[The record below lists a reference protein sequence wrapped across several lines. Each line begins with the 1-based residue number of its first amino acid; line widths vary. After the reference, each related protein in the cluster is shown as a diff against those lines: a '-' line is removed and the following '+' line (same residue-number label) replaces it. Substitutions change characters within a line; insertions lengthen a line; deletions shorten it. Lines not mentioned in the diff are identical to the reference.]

1 MFPWLIQWSLKN
13 RLLVV
18 AASIALLIGGVFVLR
33 RVTLDVFPEFA
44 PPQVV
49 IQTEAPGLPPQDM
62 EALITFP
69 LESAINGTPGVA
81 AIRSKST
88 AGLSTIVVV
97 FEWGTDIYT
106 ARQLV
111 TERIQTVARRFPPGT
126 EPPFMLPITSAVA
139 WLVKFALFQTPDSRP
154 QTPDSG
160 MELRMLC
167 EWEIRNRL
175 LAIPGIASVTCIGGD
190 VKQYQVLLSA
200 EKLLNYRVT
209 VNDVIDAVRK
219 ANVSIPGGFLLQPGQ
234 EYVVTGTGRIT
245 SLEDLKQ
252 TVVKEREGIPIRLE
266 QVAEVRFGPEFK
278 RGDAL
283 FKGRPAVI
291 GTVSKLFGADTLT
304 VTYRVEEALKEIART
319 LPKGVEMDTR
329 VFRQGTFIEASVRNL
344 RRALLE
350 GAVVVSIVVI
360 FFLFNLRASL
370 ITLTA
375 LPLSLLAGIL
385 LLKTFGVG
393 INAMTLGG
401 LAIAIGAVV
410 DDAIVDVEN
419 IVRCLRLNREKPR
432 PDPPL
437 KVIFEASVEIRHAV
451 VYATW
456 IILIV
461 FLPIFFLTGVEG
473 RIFTPLGLAFTLSLF
488 ASLVVAATLT
498 PALCS
503 LLLLRRRADHPER
516 ESLAMK
522 GMKQGYEVLLTKA
535 LKHPRWIIAASVLL
549 LAGAIALFPFLG
561 RSFLPEFHEGNF
573 ILTVTMLPGTSL
585 QESLRVGER
594 IIARLKRYPE
604 IISISQRAG
613 RSELDEDALPPNVSE
628 FDITLRYGERNPEVL
643 TRAIREDLEKIPG
656 VATVLGQFIAHR
668 LDEVL
673 SGVRAQIALKIFG
686 PDLRVLREKG
696 EEIEQILRGIEGV
709 TDLLLEPLI
718 EVPGVQ
724 IKVDREEAARLGLNV
739 GDVLETAA
747 VAFGGTAVSQ
757 VLEGQRVF
765 DLFVWF
771 DEASRR
777 DIAAMRNVLID
788 TPDGRKIP
796 LKLVA
801 DVEVVNSPF
810 MINRE
815 NVQRRIVIQ
824 ANVAGRDLSS
834 IIEEAQVKIR
844 EQVALPQGYSI
855 EYGGQFKS
863 QQEATRI
870 LMLYGLIAIVGIFII
885 LYKAFNSARAALL
898 VMANLPLALVGGVV
912 AIFLTG
918 KVMSVP
924 SLIGFISVFGIA
936 ARNGI
941 ILVSHYRHLRAEGK
955 SKEEVIVEGS
965 KDRLAPVLMTAA
977 AAALGLLPLLFGE
990 AAGKELERP
999 MAYVILGGLVTSTFL
1014 NMLVVPTLYLKWSWE
1029 KEEAWK
1035 RQLALER
1042 GGLLEWEPAPPFTP
1056 EPHPFPGRGNP
1067 SREKEEAQ
1075 W

>member
-1 MFPWLIQWSLKN
+1 MFPWIIQWSLRN
-13 RLLVV
+13 RLLVT
-18 AASIALLIGGVFVLR
+18 AAAVVLLIGGVFVLR
-33 RVTLDVFPEFA
+33 RITLDVFPEFA

-49 IQTEAPGLPPQDM
+49 IQTEAPGLPPQDV

-81 AIRSKST
+81 TIRSRST

-111 TERIQTVARRFPPGT
+111 TERLQAVAGRLPPGT
-126 EPPFMLPITSAVA
+126 EPPVMLPITSAVA
-139 WLVKFALFQTPDSRP
+139 WLIKFALTSDTVSL
-154 QTPDSG
+154 
-160 MELRMLC
+160 MELRTLC
-167 EWEIRNRL
+167 DWDIRNRL
-175 LAIPGIASVTCIGGD
+175 LAIPGVASVTCLGGD

-200 EKLLNYRVT
+200 EKLLNYNVT
-209 VNDVIDAVRK
+209 VSEVLDAVRQ
-219 ANVSIPGGFLLQPGQ
+219 ANVTVPGGFLLQPGQ

-252 TVVKEREGIPIRLE
+252 TVVKEKEGTPILLK
-266 QVAEVRFGPEFK
+266 QVADVRFGPEVK

-283 FKGRPAVI
+283 FEGRPAVI

-304 VTYRVEEALKEIART
+304 VTYQVEEALKEIART
-319 LPKGVEMDTR
+319 LPKGVELNTR
-329 VFRQGTFIEASVRNL
+329 VFRQGTFIESSVKNL

-375 LPLSLLAGIL
+375 LPLSLLAGVL
-385 LLKTFGVG
+385 LLKVFGIG

-419 IVRCLRLNREKPR
+419 IVRRLRLNRER
-432 PDPPL
+432 HQPDPPL

-461 FLPIFFLTGVEG
+461 FMPIFFLSGVEG

-503 LLLLRRRADHPER
+503 LLLIRRGAKHPER
-516 ESLAMK
+516 ESLTMREMK
-522 GMKQGYEVLLTKA
+522 RGYEVLLRKA
-535 LKHPRWIIAASVLL
+535 LKHSTGILTLSILL
-549 LAGAIALFPFLG
+549 LAGAVALFPFLG

-573 ILTVTMLPGTSL
+573 ILQVTMLPGTSL

-594 IIARLKRYPE
+594 IIARLKKYPE
-604 IISISQRAG
+604 VVSVSQRAG

-628 FDITLRYGERNPEVL
+628 FDITLRYGERDPEEL

-673 SGVRAQIALKIFG
+673 SGIRAQIAIKLFG

-696 EEIEQILRGIEGV
+696 RQIEEILRGIEGV

-718 EVPGVQ
+718 NVPGVR
-724 IKVDREEAARLGLNV
+724 IRVDREEAARLGLNV
-739 GDVLETAA
+739 GDVLETAE

-771 DEASRR
+771 DEESRK
-777 DIAAMRNVLID
+777 DVAAMRNVLID
-788 TPDGRKIP
+788 TPEGRKIP

-801 DVEVVNSPF
+801 DVEVVSSPF

-824 ANVAGRDLSS
+824 ANVQGRDLSS
-834 IIEEAQVKIR
+834 LIDEAKAKIQRQVS
-844 EQVALPQGYSI
+844 LPPGYFI

-870 LMLYGLIAIVGIFII
+870 LTIYGFIAVVGIFIL

-898 VMANLPLALVGGVV
+898 VMANLPLALIGGVV

-918 KVMSVP
+918 KVMSIP
-924 SLIGFISVFGIA
+924 SLIGFVAVFGIA

-941 ILVSHYRHLRAEGK
+941 ILVSHYRHLRAEGH

-1014 NMLVVPTLYLKWSWE
+1014 NMIVVPTLFMRYGWE
-1029 KEEAWK
+1029 EEEIFQ

-1042 GGLLEWEPAPPFTP
+1042 GSLFAGEPLL
-1056 EPHPFPGRGNP
+1056 PGP
-1067 SREKEEAQ
+1067 
-1075 W
+1075 

>member
-1 MFPWLIQWSLKN
+1 MFPWIIQWSLRN

-18 AASIALLIGGVFVLR
+18 AAFVTLLTGGVFIVR

-49 IQTEAPGLPPQDM
+49 IQTEAAGLPPQDV

-69 LESAINGTPGVA
+69 LESAINGMPGVA

-88 AGLSTIVVV
+88 AGLSSIVVV
-97 FEWGTDIYT
+97 FQWGTDIYK

-111 TERIQTVARRFPPGT
+111 TERLQTVASRFPPGT
-126 EPPFMLPITSAVA
+126 KPPVMLPITSAVA
-139 WLVKFALFQTPDSRP
+139 WLVKFALVPSLQEEGISEG
-154 QTPDSG
+154 SL
-160 MELRMLC
+160 MELRTLC
-167 EWEIRNRL
+167 DWDVRNRL
-175 LAIPGIASVTCIGGD
+175 LAIPGVASVTCIGGD

-200 EKLLNYRVT
+200 EKLLNYNVT
-209 VNDVIDAVRK
+209 VNDVLDAVRQ
-219 ANVSIPGGFLLQPGQ
+219 ANVIIPGGFLLQPGQ
-234 EYVVTGTGRIT
+234 EYIVTGAGRIM

-252 TVVKEREGIPIRLE
+252 TVVKEREGVPIRLE
-266 QVAEVRFGPEFK
+266 QVADVRFGPEFK
-278 RGDAL
+278 RGDATL
-283 FKGRPAVI
+283 NGKPAVI

-304 VTYRVEEALKEIART
+304 VTYRVEEALKEIERT
-319 LPKGVEMDTR
+319 LPMGVEMDTR
-329 VFRQGTFIEASVRNL
+329 VFRQGTFIEASVQNL

-350 GAVVVSIVVI
+350 GAVVVSLVVI
-360 FFLFNLRASL
+360 FFLLNVRASF

-375 LPLSLLAGIL
+375 LPLSLLAGVL
-385 LLKTFGVG
+385 LLKALGIG

-419 IVRCLRLNREKPR
+419 VVRRLRLNREKSR

-437 KVIFEASVEIRHAV
+437 GVIFEASVEIRHAM

-473 RIFTPLGLAFTLSLF
+473 RIFTPLGLAFALSLF

-498 PALCS
+498 PVLCS
-503 LLLLRRRADHPER
+503 LLLVRPRAEYPER
-516 ESLAMK
+516 ESLTMRWMK
-522 GMKQGYEVLLTKA
+522 GGYEVLLKKA
-535 LKHPRWIIAASVLL
+535 LKHPRWIITVSFLMLVGALALL
-549 LAGAIALFPFLG
+549 PFLG

-573 ILTVTMLPGTSL
+573 ILQATMLPGTSL

-594 IIARLKRYPE
+594 IIASLRKYPE
-604 IISISQRAG
+604 VISISQRVG
-613 RSELDEDALPPNVSE
+613 RSELDEEALPPNVSE
-628 FDITLRYGERNPEVL
+628 FDITLRYGERDPEGL

-673 SGVRAQIALKIFG
+673 SGVRAQIAMKIFG
-686 PDLRVLREKG
+686 PDLRMLREKG
-696 EEIEQILRGIEGV
+696 QEVEQILQGIEGV

-718 EVPGVQ
+718 EVPGVRVE
-724 IKVDREEAARLGLNV
+724 VDREEAARLGLNV

-747 VAFGGTAVSQ
+747 VAFSGTAVSQ

-771 DEASRR
+771 DEESRR
-777 DIAAMRNVLID
+777 DVAAMRNVLID
-788 TPDGRKIP
+788 TPGGRKIP

-801 DVEVVNSPF
+801 DVKVVNSPF

-815 NVQRRIVIQ
+815 NVQRRVVIQ
-824 ANVAGRDLSS
+824 ANVAGRDLGSV
-834 IIEEAQVKIR
+834 IAEAQEKIR
-844 EQVALPQGYSI
+844 KQVSLPQGYFI
-855 EYGGQFKS
+855 EHGGQFKS
-863 QQEATRI
+863 QQEAARV
-870 LMLYGLIAIVGIFII
+870 LMIYGLIAIVGIFVV
-885 LYKAFNSARAALL
+885 LFKAFSSARAALL
-898 VMANLPLALVGGVV
+898 VMANLPLALIGGVV
-912 AIFLTG
+912 AVFLMG
-918 KVMSVP
+918 KVMSIP

-941 ILVSHYRHLRAEGK
+941 ILVSYYRHLRAEGK
-955 SKEEVIVEGS
+955 SRREEVIVEGS

-977 AAALGLLPLLFGE
+977 ATALGLLPLLFGDPV
-990 AAGKELERP
+990 GKELERP

-1014 NMLVVPTLYLKWSWE
+1014 NMLVVPTLFMRYGWE
-1029 KEEAWK
+1029 KEEAFQQ
-1035 RQLALER
+1035 QLALER
-1042 GGLLEWEPAPPFTP
+1042 GERLKWSP
-1056 EPHPFPGRGNP
+1056 EPG
-1067 SREKEEAQ
+1067 Q
-1075 W
+1075 

>member
-1 MFPWLIQWSLKN
+1 MFPWLIQWSLRN

-18 AASIALLIGGVFVLR
+18 AAALVLLIGGVFVVR
-33 RVTLDVFPEFA
+33 TITLDVFPEFA

-49 IQTEAPGLPPQDM
+49 IQTEAPGLPPQDV

-81 AIRSKST
+81 TIRSKST

-97 FEWGTDIYT
+97 FAWGTDIYT

-111 TERIQTVARRFPPGT
+111 TERLQAVAGRFPPGT
-126 EPPFMLPITSAVA
+126 EPPVMLPITSAVA
-139 WLVKFALFQTPDSRP
+139 WLVKFALTPSLQGEGRGGG
-154 QTPDSG
+154 SL
-160 MELRMLC
+160 MELRTLC
-167 EWEIRNRL
+167 DWEIKNRL

-200 EKLLNYRVT
+200 EKLVNYRIT
-209 VNDVIDAVRK
+209 VSDVLEAVRK
-219 ANVSIPGGFLLQPGQ
+219 ANVSVPGGFLLQPGR
-234 EYVVTGTGRIT
+234 EYVVTGAGRIT

-252 TVVKEREGIPIRLE
+252 TVVMEREGIPIRLE
-266 QVAEVRFGPEFK
+266 QVADVRFGPEFK

-283 FKGRPAVI
+283 FEGRPAVI

-304 VTYRVEEALKEIART
+304 VTYQVENALQEIART
-319 LPKGVEMDTR
+319 LPKGIKMDTR
-329 VFRQGTFIEASVRNL
+329 VFRQGTFIEASVKNL

-350 GAVVVSIVVI
+350 GAVVVAIVVL
-360 FFLFNLRASL
+360 FFLFHVRASL

-375 LPLSLLAGIL
+375 LPLSLLSGVL
-385 LLKTFGVG
+385 LLKVFGIG

-410 DDAIVDVEN
+410 DDAIVSVEN
-419 IVRCLRLNREKPR
+419 IVRRLRLNRERSR

-473 RIFTPLGLAFTLSLF
+473 RIFTPLGLTFTLSLF

-503 LLLLRRRADHPER
+503 LLLVRRRIDHPEQ
-516 ESLAMK
+516 ESLTMR
-522 GMKQGYEVLLTKA
+522 GMKRGYEALLKKA
-535 LKHPRWIIAASVLL
+535 LKYPRWIIAASLLL
-549 LAGAIALFPFLG
+549 LAGAVALFPFLG

-573 ILTVTMLPGTSL
+573 ILMVSMLPGTSL

-594 IIARLKRYPE
+594 TIVLLKKYPE
-604 IISISQRAG
+604 VVSISQRAG

-628 FDITLRYGERNPEVL
+628 FDMTLRYGERDPEEL

-673 SGVRAQIALKIFG
+673 SGVRAQIAIKLFG

-696 EEIEQILRGIEGV
+696 RQIEGILRGIEGV

-718 EVPGVQ
+718 NVPG
-724 IKVDREEAARLGLNV
+724 IRINVDREAAARVGLNV

-771 DEASRR
+771 DEESRK
-777 DIAAMRNVLID
+777 DVDAMRNVLID
-788 TPDGRKIP
+788 TPGGRKIP
-796 LKLVA
+796 LKLMA

-824 ANVAGRDLSS
+824 ANVLGRDLSS
-834 IIEEAQVKIR
+834 VIEEAQAKIR
-844 EQVALPQGYSI
+844 EQVAIPQGYFI

-870 LMLYGLIAIVGIFII
+870 LTIYGLVAVVGIFIM
-885 LYKAFNSARAALL
+885 LYKAFDSTRAALL
-898 VMANLPLALVGGVV
+898 VMVNLPLALIGGVV

-924 SLIGFISVFGIA
+924 SLLGFIGVFGIA

-941 ILVSHYRHLRAEGK
+941 ILVSHYRHLRAEGHV
-955 SKEEVIVEGS
+955 KEEVIFEGS
-965 KDRLAPVLMTAA
+965 TDRLAPVLMTAA
-977 AAALGLLPLLFGE
+977 A
-990 AAGKELERP
+990 
-999 MAYVILGGLVTSTFL
+999 
-1014 NMLVVPTLYLKWSWE
+1014 
-1029 KEEAWK
+1029 
-1035 RQLALER
+1035 
-1042 GGLLEWEPAPPFTP
+1042 
-1056 EPHPFPGRGNP
+1056 
-1067 SREKEEAQ
+1067 
-1075 W
+1075 

>member
-1 MFPWLIQWSLKN
+1 MFPWIIRWSLRN
-13 RLLVV
+13 RLLVT
-18 AASIALLIGGVFVLR
+18 AAAAVLLIGGVFVLR
-33 RVTLDVFPEFA
+33 RITLDVFPEFA

-49 IQTEAPGLPPQDM
+49 IQTEAPGLPPQDV

-69 LESAINGTPGVA
+69 LESAVNGTPGVA

-97 FEWGTDIYT
+97 FEWGTNIYT

-111 TERIQTVARRFPPGT
+111 TERIQAVAGRLPPGT
-126 EPPFMLPITSAVA
+126 EPPTMLPITSAVA
-139 WLVKFALFQTPDSRP
+139 WLVKFALFQTPDPRP
-154 QTPDSG
+154 QTPDPG
-160 MELRMLC
+160 MELRTLC
-167 EWEIRNRL
+167 DWDIKNRL
-175 LAIPGIASVTCIGGD
+175 LAIPGVASVTCIGGD

-200 EKLLNYRVT
+200 EKLLNYNVT
-209 VNDVIDAVRK
+209 VNEVLDAVRK
-219 ANVSIPGGFLLQPGQ
+219 ANVSLPGGFLLQPGR
-234 EYVVTGTGRIT
+234 EYVITGAGRIT

-252 TVVKEREGIPIRLE
+252 TVVKEKEGTPILLK
-266 QVAEVRFGPEFK
+266 QVADVRFGPEVK

-283 FKGRPAVI
+283 FEGKPAVI

-304 VTYRVEEALKEIART
+304 VTYQVEEALREIART
-319 LPKGVEMDTR
+319 LPKGVELETR
-329 VFRQGTFIEASVRNL
+329 VFRQGTFIEASVKNL

-350 GAVVVSIVVI
+350 GAVVVSIVVL
-360 FFLFNLRASL
+360 FFLMNVRASL

-375 LPLSLLAGIL
+375 LPLSLLSGIL
-385 LLKTFGVG
+385 LLKVFGIG

-419 IVRCLRLNREKPR
+419 IVRRLRLNREKPR

-461 FLPIFFLTGVEG
+461 FMPIFFLSGVEG
-473 RIFTPLGLAFTLSLF
+473 RIFTPLGLAFTLSLL
-488 ASLVVAATLT
+488 ASLIVAATLT

-503 LLLLRRRADHPER
+503 LLLRRVEHPER
-516 ESLAMK
+516 ESLTMR
-522 GMKQGYEVLLTKA
+522 GMKRGYEVLLKKA
-535 LKHPRWIIAASVLL
+535 LGHPRWIIAVSLL
-549 LAGAIALFPFLG
+549 LLVGAVALLPFLG

-573 ILTVTMLPGTSL
+573 ILQVTMLPGTSL

-594 IIARLKRYPE
+594 IIARLRTYPE
-604 IISISQRAG
+604 VVSVSQRAG

-628 FDITLRYGERNPEVL
+628 FDITLRYGERDPEAL
-643 TRAIREDLEKIPG
+643 TRAIREDLAKIPG
-656 VATVLGQFIAHR
+656 VATVLGQFISHR

-673 SGVRAQIALKIFG
+673 SGVRAQIAIKLFG

-696 EEIEQILRGIEGV
+696 RQIEQILRGIEGV

-718 EVPGVQ
+718 EVPGVR
-724 IKVDREEAARLGLNV
+724 IRVNREEAGRLGLNV
-739 GDVLETAA
+739 GDVLETAE
-747 VAFGGTAVSQ
+747 VAFGGTTVSQ

-771 DEASRR
+771 DEESRR
-777 DIAAMRNVLID
+777 DVIAMRNVLID

-801 DVEVVNSPF
+801 DVEVVNGPF

-834 IIEEAQVKIR
+834 IVEEAQAKIQN
-844 EQVALPQGYSI
+844 QVSLPQGSFI
-855 EYGGQFKS
+855 EYGGQFES
-863 QQEATRI
+863 QQEATRVLTI
-870 LMLYGLIAIVGIFII
+870 YGLVAIAGIFIL

-898 VMANLPLALVGGVV
+898 VMANLPLALIGGIV

-918 KVMSVP
+918 KVMSIP
-924 SLIGFISVFGIA
+924 SLIGFVAVFGIA

-941 ILVSHYRHLRAEGK
+941 ILVSHYRHLRAEGH
-955 SKEEVIVEGS
+955 SKEEVILEGS

-1014 NMLVVPTLYLKWSWE
+1014 NMIVVPTLFMRYGWE
-1029 KEEAWK
+1029 EEEVF
-1035 RQLALER
+1035 QHQVALER
-1042 GGLLEWEPAPPFTP
+1042 GDLFGAGPLLP
-1056 EPHPFPGRGNP
+1056 EP
-1067 SREKEEAQ
+1067 
-1075 W
+1075 